1 MNLEE
6 KTIEEDLKY
15 EGSFIKVVKQV
26 VKLPDGNTS
35 TRDIVRHPGGVAVAA
50 LFDDDTI
57 LLVEQ
62 YRKPIDK
69 VTLELPAGKRE
80 NGDDPKMC
88 GIRELEEETGL
99 KAEKFE
105 FLGKIAT
112 SPGFCDEY
120 IYLYKAEG
128 LYKGQINRDDDE
140 FINVKKIKI
149 KEFKEMIR
157 RGEITDAKT
166 IAALSYLEI

>member
-1 MNLEE
+1 MLSYR
-6 KTIEEDLKY
+6 KCVVIVLRKADLIFCA
-15 EGSFIKVVKQV
+15 ERVDVANAWQ
-26 VKLPDGNTS
+26 LPQ
-35 TRDIVRHPGGVAVAA
+35 GGVNPQEDYVVAA
-50 LFDDDTI
+50 
-57 LLVEQ
+57 
-62 YRKPIDK
+62 
-69 VTLELPAGKRE
+69 A
-80 NGDDPKMC
+80 
-88 GIRELEEETGL
+88 RELEEETGL

-105 FLGKIAT
+105 FLGKIAI

-149 KEFKEMIR
+149 TEFKEMIR

-166 IAALSYLEI
+166 IAVLSYLEI

>member
-80 NGDDPKMC
+80 NGDDPKIC

>member
-80 NGDDPKMC
+80 NGDDPKIC

-149 KEFKEMIR
+149 TEFKEMIR

>member
-6 KTIEEDLKY
+6 KTMQEELKY

-35 TRDIVRHPGGVAVAA
+35 IRDIVRHPGGVAVIA
-50 LFDDDTI
+50 LLEDDTI

-80 NGDDPKMC
+80 NGEDPKIC
-88 GIRELEEETGL
+88 GMRELEEETGL

-120 IYLYKAEG
+120 IYLYKAEK
-128 LYKGQINRDDDE
+128 LYKGQINRDEDE
-140 FINVKKIKI
+140 FINVKRIKI
-149 KEFKEMIR
+149 KEFKEMIK
-157 RGEITDAKT
+157 RGDITDAKT

>member
-80 NGDDPKMC
+80 NGDDPKIC

-105 FLGKIAT
+105 FLGKIAI

-149 KEFKEMIR
+149 TEFKEMIR

-166 IAALSYLEI
+166 IAVLSYLEI

>member
-6 KTIEEDLKY
+6 KTMQEELKY

-35 TRDIVRHPGGVAVAA
+35 IRDIVRHPGGVAVIA
-50 LFDDDTI
+50 LLEDDTI

-62 YRKPIDK
+62 YRKSIDK

-80 NGDDPKMC
+80 NGEDPKIC
-88 GIRELEEETGL
+88 GMRELEEETGL

-120 IYLYKAEG
+120 IYLYKAEK
-128 LYKGQINRDDDE
+128 LYKGQINRDEDE
-140 FINVKKIKI
+140 FINVKRIKI
-149 KEFKEMIR
+149 KEFKEMIK
-157 RGEITDAKT
+157 RGDITDAKT

>member
-80 NGDDPKMC
+80 NGDDPKIC

-120 IYLYKAEG
+120 IYLYRAEG

>member
-80 NGDDPKMC
+80 NGEDPKTC

>member
-80 NGDDPKMC
+80 NGDDPKIC

-128 LYKGQINRDDDE
+128 LYKGHINRDDDE

-166 IAALSYLEI
+166 IAVLSYLEI

>member
-6 KTIEEDLKY
+6 KTIKEDLKY
-15 EGSFIKVVKQV
+15 EGSFIKVVKQE

-35 TRDIVRHPGGVAVAA
+35 VRDIVRHPGGVAVVAI
-50 LFDDDTI
+50 LDDDRI

-62 YRKPIDK
+62 YRKPIERA
-69 VTLELPAGKRE
+69 TLELPAGKRE
-80 NGDDPKMC
+80 NGEDSKVC

-105 FLGKIAT
+105 LLGKIAT

-120 IYLYKAEG
+120 IYIYKAEG
-128 LYKGQINRDDDE
+128 LYKGQVNRDDDE

-149 KEFKEMIR
+149 KEFKEMIKS
-157 RGEITDAKT
+157 GEITDAKT
-166 IAALSYLEI
+166 VAALSYLEI

>member
-80 NGDDPKMC
+80 NGDDPKIC

-149 KEFKEMIR
+149 TEFKEMIR

-166 IAALSYLEI
+166 IAVLSYLEI